1 MYVCVSHSVMSDSLQ
16 SDGLQPTRLLCPLNS
31 PVKNTGAG
39 SHSFLQGILSALR
52 WNLGLLH
59 CRQILY
65 HLSYQGSPN
74 YPTEVAKNKPDKGSE
89 IPDPPTTAHEQ
100 RTRGLLGW
108 SEPAAHPSPL
118 WGLLPETY
126 LYPHHTA

>member
-65 HLSYQGSPN
+65 HLSHQGS
-74 YPTEVAKNKPDKGSE
+74 YTHTHTHTKYVYQYTYILFLQQHI
-89 IPDPPTTAHEQ
+89 IPQDV
-100 RTRGLLGW
+100 L
-108 SEPAAHPSPL
+108 
-118 WGLLPETY
+118 
-126 LYPHHTA
+126 